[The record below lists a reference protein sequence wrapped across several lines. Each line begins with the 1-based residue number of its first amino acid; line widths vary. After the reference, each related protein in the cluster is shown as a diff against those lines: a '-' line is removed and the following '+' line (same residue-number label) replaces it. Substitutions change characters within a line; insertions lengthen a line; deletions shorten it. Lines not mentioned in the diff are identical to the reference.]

1 MHWTFSI
8 AVAPD
13 DPTQPPNLRTVGVQR
28 VSKDGIDFI
37 MKAGCGTSKLLAS
50 GKPLSILHL
59 QGRYMP
65 GETVEQ
71 WRGEGVCETRPL
83 GEIVD
88 KLPHYSIVAMLSSK
102 SIERE
107 KGDLVEELRDGVSGV
122 CGLSFLYGWIVIV
135 RATILSSLFFFFCV
149 FASL

>member
-1 MHWTFSI
+1 M
-8 AVAPD
+8 
-13 DPTQPPNLRTVGVQR
+13 QR
-28 VSKDGIDFI
+28 VSEDGIDFV
-37 MKAGCGTSKLLAS
+37 MKQGCGTSNFLAS

-83 GEIVD
+83 GEILD
-88 KLPHYSIVAMLSSK
+88 HLPNYTVVAMLSSK
-102 SIERE
+102 LIERE

-122 CGLSFLYGWIVIV
+122 CLCDDSVVILLQSTTQ
-135 RATILSSLFFFFCV
+135 AL
-149 FASL
+149 

>member
-1 MHWTFSI
+1 
-8 AVAPD
+8 
-13 DPTQPPNLRTVGVQR
+13 
-28 VSKDGIDFI
+28 
-37 MKAGCGTSKLLAS
+37 
-50 GKPLSILHL
+50 
-59 QGRYMP
+59 MP

-107 KGDLVEELRDGVSGV
+107 KGDLVEELRDGVSGKRLAMENKSHMTELIQSTRLAYENGQISQETLEESIQYFRFRPQRLECMIGGPDSV
-122 CGLSFLYGWIVIV
+122 LWNRWEWQISQGNEWDPAKALLP
-135 RATILSSLFFFFCV
+135 
-149 FASL
+149 